1 MPLNTK
7 HRLIPSLG
15 INTYISMLM
24 GVVLNGRNRPAAPH
38 YPAPHSFR
46 PHNSPVAPVI
56 GFEFLCHDAVMF
68 PTRVKL
74 LEP

>member
-24 GVVLNGRNRPAAPH
+24 GAVLNGRNH
-38 YPAPHSFR
+38 PAPPPFSGRLSRNFCMR
-46 PHNSPVAPVI
+46 PR
-56 GFEFLCHDAVMF
+56 GMF
-68 PTRVKL
+68 GARLPD
-74 LEP
+74 

>member
-24 GVVLNGRNRPAAPH
+24 GAVLNGRNRPVARAAPPRR
-38 YPAPHSFR
+38 PAALFGGAIS
-46 PHNSPVAPVI
+46 
-56 GFEFLCHDAVMF
+56 
-68 PTRVKL
+68 
-74 LEP
+74 